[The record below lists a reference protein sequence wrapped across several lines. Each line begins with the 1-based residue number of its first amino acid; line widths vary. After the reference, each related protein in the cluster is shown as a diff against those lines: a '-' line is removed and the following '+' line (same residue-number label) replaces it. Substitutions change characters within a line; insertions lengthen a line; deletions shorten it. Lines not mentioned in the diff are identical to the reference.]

1 MAALFFDLDG
11 TLLDW
16 HTNDWMPGAV
26 EMLQKLKQEGHQIIF
41 MTMRGHQDIDKLW
54 SIENTLPILEK
65 LGIEYRI
72 LFGVPSPRVMF
83 DDSPT
88 CGIHVNTKQWDNGAV
103 EVNKIVHQVKKDPY
117 KSVRDLMEAVQEGWR
132 GVKPVGAPIT
142 PEDVER

>member
-16 HTNDWMPGAV
+16 HTNDWKPGAI
-26 EMLQKLKQEGHQIIF
+26 EMLQTLKQEGHQIIF

-88 CGIHVNTKQWDNGAV
+88 YGMLSNTKDWED
-103 EVNKIVHQVKKDPY
+103 
-117 KSVRDLMEAVQEGWR
+117 
-132 GVKPVGAPIT
+132 GAPMVNQVVRMAKRSEL
-142 PEDVER
+142 PGMDDPMASCRRLVEAMHKVWNDQKEKDDE